1 MLKPGAI
8 KHCRKE
14 RRSIWLRATYRVQKG
29 LKRGSCPGLL
39 WGSPALGC
47 LGKDIGF
54 KVWTILERTHTQTRT
69 RTHTN
74 TDPHTATERAR
85 VREREPHRHT
95 TRKHTDT
102 DQRHEHHR
110 HRHHRHRHQTQTP
123 TQTTHTHTP
132 MCFSLFFARCFR
144 FLSFWLCSLVGGC
157 NKAQPISSILGSAG
171 G

>member
-85 VREREPHRHT
+85 VRERES
-95 TRKHTDT
+95 HTDT
-102 DQRHEHHR
+102 RQGNTQTQTRDTNTTDTDTTDTDTRHR
-110 HRHHRHRHQTQTP
+110 HRYRQH
-123 TQTTHTHTP
+123 THTHP
-132 MCFSLFFARCFR
+132 CVFH
-144 FLSFWLCSLVGGC
+144 CSLHVVLDSCPFGC
-157 NKAQPISSILGSAG
+157 VH
-171 G
+171 